1 VSAAATV
8 AAEKSRRV
16 RGQQPADVLHAVASE
31 PVLLGS
37 VTCRPGE
44 PLCGT
49 QAPLQPCLSI
59 LLPSALTCHLC
70 AALAARESV
79 VIGGGDAG

>member
-1 VSAAATV
+1 M
-8 AAEKSRRV
+8 AAEKGRRV
-16 RGQQPADVLHAVASE
+16 RGQRLPDVLHAVASV

-49 QAPLQPCLSI
+49 RALLQPCLGGV
-59 LLPSALTCHLC
+59 PSAVTCHLC
-70 AALAARESV
+70 AALADRER
-79 VIGGGDAG
+79 ITLAGTDAA